1 MDKIYILKNSW
12 KIGRHVDEIL
22 DSKIIQQQI
31 DLQLFFGA
39 RFIKNLEG
47 WGKFCTEKQFEIV
60 KIWEIT
66 LISTRVIKYIS
77 NWCTYKQQE
86 LLLRHTAWNTWPGA
100 GGAVKAMLSF
110 KTFHRNILDRQI
122 KFNIHHIYH

>member
-1 MDKIYILKNSW
+1 MNKIYILKNSR

-47 WGKFCTEKQFEIV
+47 WGKFCIEKQFEIV

-66 LISTRVIKYIS
+66 LISTQVIKYIS
-77 NWCTYKQQE
+77 NWCT
-86 LLLRHTAWNTWPGA
+86 
-100 GGAVKAMLSF
+100 
-110 KTFHRNILDRQI
+110 
-122 KFNIHHIYH
+122 

>member
-1 MDKIYILKNSW
+1 MNKIYILKNSR

-47 WGKFCTEKQFEIV
+47 
-60 KIWEIT
+60 
-66 LISTRVIKYIS
+66 
-77 NWCTYKQQE
+77 
-86 LLLRHTAWNTWPGA
+86 
-100 GGAVKAMLSF
+100 
-110 KTFHRNILDRQI
+110 
-122 KFNIHHIYH
+122 